1 MDYVNYKGTKGFV
14 SRTGFF
20 FFLPNPWI
28 RKKHMVHSVKGL
40 AENML
45 EFGMEDKLLPTKEL
59 LRKLSP

>member
-14 SRTGFF
+14 SLTG

-45 EFGMEDKLLPTKEL
+45 EAGMEDELLPTKEL
-59 LRKLSP
+59 LRKLSL